1 MQPVADR
8 AAVYAGLLR
17 GQTRITGSPVA
28 AIGLRAGPL
37 DSLAVRGPPRPFVA
51 HTHCEPARRNHRE
64 PALYAVRATTCKEN
78 DKQLTFP
85 ARYGGHRSEGKF
97 LGRRHFEMWNALLH
111 KADVQRH
118 LCWHDLRHTC
128 GTALLGGYFGRKWRL
143 EEIQQML
150 GHAEVTTTERYAHAL
165 QQTLNDAARATA
177 GDIGGDDQ

>member
-1 MQPVADR
+1 
-8 AAVYAGLLR
+8 
-17 GQTRITGSPVA
+17 
-28 AIGLRAGPL
+28 
-37 DSLAVRGPPRPFVA
+37 
-51 HTHCEPARRNHRE
+51 
-64 PALYAVRATTCKEN
+64 
-78 DKQLTFP
+78 
-85 ARYGGHRSEGKF
+85 
-97 LGRRHFEMWNALLH
+97 MWNALLH